1 MNAAVGGNVRGVD
14 QIWANSLNRRNAFR
28 ALSGFLAGSPLLRSQ
43 QGLSAITAAFP
54 GNATA
59 IRTRAEIQAVV
70 VAARQ

>member
-14 QIWANSLNRRNAFR
+14 QLWANSLNRRNAFR

-54 GNATA
+54 G
-59 IRTRAEIQAVV
+59 
-70 VAARQ
+70 